1 MQEYR
6 YIFKEIHF
14 LTNIDIFCY
23 EKNGLE
29 PIYTGGSPN
38 PFVVTPGFLEKML
51 KKADDQ
57 TVPAVYQDEFQVLF
71 ACIKKGKTYYLLGP
85 MSLGDMNHIQLH
97 RYYARYA
104 GAVDTVQRLPVFAF
118 SRALALVGMLS
129 KIILNEEY
137 SLENLIS
144 GNRMAEQLAQNIE
157 QEQILFQMEEDK
169 RDAYHHTYSEECE
182 LLACVRDGRVQ
193 EALTQTMRIDIT
205 TGRMSKTELTHW
217 KNVVVVAIA
226 LCVRAAIEGGL
237 PPKEAY
243 QLSDFYLQ
251 KSDECKSITELIAFR
266 NRAIQDLTERV
277 HKRNARK
284 KSSNYVERCK
294 DYIDKHYKEKIYL
307 GDLAAA
313 LGVSSTYLSRLF
325 SKETGIRLQ
334 DYITQYRVEK
344 AANLLVYSNESIAN
358 ISEYVNFP
366 SQSYFGKVFKQF
378 KQMTPGEYRELY
390 QTIEIK

>member
-1 MQEYR
+1 M
-6 YIFKEIHF
+6 
-14 LTNIDIFCY
+14 
-23 EKNGLE
+23 
-29 PIYTGGSPN
+29 
-38 PFVVTPGFLEKML
+38 TPGFLEKIL
-51 KKADDQ
+51 KKADEQ

-71 ACIKKGKTYYLLGP
+71 VCIKKGRTHYLLGP
-85 MSLGDMNHIQLH
+85 MSIGDMNHIELH

-104 GAVDTVQRLPVFAF
+104 GAVETVRRIPVFAF
-118 SRALALVGMLS
+118 SKALALVGMLS
-129 KIILNEEY
+129 KILLNEEY
-137 SLENLIS
+137 SLEDLIR

-182 LLACVRDGRVQ
+182 LLACVRDGRI
-193 EALTQTMRIDIT
+193 EDALTQTMRIDIT
-205 TGRMSKTELTHW
+205 TGRMSKHERTHW

-251 KSDECKSITELIAFR
+251 KSDECKNVAELIAFR

-277 HKRNARK
+277 HKRNAHK

-294 DYIDKHYKEKIYL
+294 DYIGKHYKEKIYL
-307 GDLAAA
+307 SDLAAA

-334 DYITQYRVEK
+334 DYITQYRVDK
-344 AANLLVYSNESIAN
+344 AANLLVYSDESISY

-366 SQSYFGKVFKQF
+366 SQSYFGKVFKQY
-378 KQMTPGEYRELY
+378 KQMTPREYRELY
-390 QTIEIK
+390 KAIEIE